1 MGEATDIIK
10 FKGHILD
17 RIDKKIL
24 NTLQENG
31 KITNAKLSKIVGISA
46 PATLER
52 VKRLEL
58 SGIISHFT
66 AVVDPEKIGFS
77 IMALVSISL
86 SLSKLSSVAQIK
98 ERLAGLEEVMECYQ
112 IAGANDFI
120 LKVIARDIKAYGQ
133 FMNEKLTRIEG
144 IQKIQSSF
152 VIDSI
157 KEKKKLT
164 LDLEEDY
171 RV

>member
-1 MGEATDIIK
+1 ML
-10 FKGHILD
+10 LD

-58 SGIISHFT
+58 SGVISYFT

-77 IMALVSISL
+77 ITAMVSISL

-112 IAGANDFI
+112 IAGADDFM
-120 LKVIARDIKAYGQ
+120 LKVVARDIKAYGE
-133 FMNEKLTRIEG
+133 FMNEKLTQIEG

-164 LDLEEDY
+164 LDLDEDY

>member
-1 MGEATDIIK
+1 MV
-10 FKGHILD
+10 LD

-31 KITNAKLSKIVGISA
+31 KITNSKLSKIVGISA

-58 SGIISHFT
+58 AGVISHFT
-66 AVVDPEKIGFS
+66 AVVNPEKIGFS

-86 SLSKLSSVAQIK
+86 NLSNLASVAAIK
-98 ERLAGLEEVMECYQ
+98 QRFAELDEIVECYQ

-120 LKVIARDIKAYGQ
+120 LKVVARDIKTYGE
-133 FMNEKLTRIEG
+133 FMNTKLTQIEG
-144 IQKIQSSF
+144 IQVIKSSF
-152 VIDSI
+152 VIDNV
-157 KEKKKLT
+157 KEKKKFT
-164 LDLEEDY
+164 LDLEAEY